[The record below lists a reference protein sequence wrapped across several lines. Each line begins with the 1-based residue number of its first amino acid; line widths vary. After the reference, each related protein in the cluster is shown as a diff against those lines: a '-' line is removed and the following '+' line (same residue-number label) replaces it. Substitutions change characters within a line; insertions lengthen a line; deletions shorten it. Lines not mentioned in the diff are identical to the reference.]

1 MAEQTPRYIQ
11 IEDRKAVRDMHTKAI
26 LNQDVSARNAYMRR
40 RNMRRR
46 RVHEI
51 ANLRTQAE
59 VQSLEISEL
68 REQLAELSKLV
79 AKKTTTRKKTTKKA
93 E

>member
-40 RNMRRR
+40 RNLRRK
-46 RVHEI
+46 RVQEV
-51 ANLRTQAE
+51 ANLRTRAE
-59 VQSLEISEL
+59 AQSLEISEL
-68 REQLAELSKLV
+68 RTQIEALSKLV
-79 AKKTTTRKKTTKKA
+79 QKKITRRKKS
-93 E
+93 EDS